1 MDLKNDQELTVTR
14 EKLHSLEA
22 RYSAVQ
28 QDAKGDRHVQ
38 ELTLR
43 SLKRM
48 INQMKEEIARYE
60 AREVSQ
66 SASRECS

>member
-1 MDLKNDQELTVTR
+1 MDLKDEREVAVTR
-14 EKLHSLEA
+14 EKLRSLEE
-22 RYSAVQ
+22 RYRAVQ
-28 QDAKGDRHVQ
+28 QDAKGDAHVQ

-60 AREVSQ
+60 ARKIVQTS
-66 SASRECS
+66 SR